1 MHSFYSQRVTH
12 APTALHESMW
22 LFLVVFPGKTQ
33 KASLYAARWVG
44 RLASGTAGLGAQRSL
59 AITFLAP
66 CSLLLPKAGGRAGCE
81 ETRPPTLQTDKLQ
94 KGGQKEK

>member
-44 RLASGTAGLGAQRSL
+44 RLASGTAGLGAQSSL